1 MDLLKK
7 IIAKTR
13 EKVTREKSQI
23 PLTSLRKKA
32 ENKRGHENIFLKA
45 LNNNRMA
52 IIAEI
57 KKASPSRGVICQ
69 EFHPE
74 HIALDYFKGGAD
86 AISVLTESTYF
97 QGDIG
102 YLDAISKIVTLP
114 LLRKDFIID
123 EYQIYQTAATS
134 AHAFLLIVA
143 ALEKGQL
150 ADFVALSQECGLDA
164 LVEIHSE
171 NELEIALQAGALIV
185 GVNNRDLHTF
195 KTDVQVSLKMGPLI
209 PQKTIS
215 VSESGIHHPDDLV
228 RLAAAG
234 YRAVL
239 IGESLM
245 RQEDK
250 AAGIRRLRGESC
262 G

>member
-1 MDLLKK
+1 MDLVKK
-7 IIAKTR
+7 IIAETR
-13 EKVTREKSQI
+13 QKVIIEKSRT
-23 PLTSLRKKA
+23 PLTVLRKKA
-32 ENKRGHENIFLKA
+32 INKMGHEHLFHKA
-45 LNNNRMA
+45 LNKNRTA

-57 KKASPSRGVICQ
+57 KKASPSRGVLCQ
-69 EFHPE
+69 VFHPE
-74 HIALDYFKGGAD
+74 HIALDYFRGGAD

-102 YLDAISKIVTLP
+102 YLDAIAKIVALP

-134 AHAFLLIVA
+134 AHALLLIVA

-150 ADFVALSQECGLDA
+150 ADFVALSKECGLDA
-164 LVEIHSE
+164 LVEIHCE

-195 KTDVQVSLKMGPLI
+195 QTDVQVSLRIGPLI
-209 PQKTIS
+209 PQTIIS

-234 YRAVL
+234 YKAVL

-250 AAGIRRLRGESC
+250 AASIRRLRGETC